1 MDIQKSEQH
10 IYSTDMTF
18 LNQAEA
24 IKQELIHS
32 VHHARHQVTLSRNP
46 ECVHGWQCLPAGD
59 IQALA
64 QRSLHK
70 GDSCIVDFGDHQVG
84 YVSLQIRPVGSP
96 PDAPLHLRL
105 TFGEMPVEL
114 AEPFAGY
121 DGWVSSSWLQEETLH
136 IDVLPCLLRL
146 PRRYSFRYLK
156 LEILD
161 TSPKYGVAFEQIQ
174 CDTVSSAD
182 VASVLPLPTND
193 PMLTALD
200 RISMKTL
207 HDCMQQVFEDGPK
220 RDRRLWLGD
229 LRLQALANYQT
240 FRNYDLVRRC
250 LYLFAA
256 VTNEQGQVSANVFL
270 APCLIPDDTYLYDYS
285 LFFVVSL
292 FDYYQ
297 ETADRETLTAL
308 WPTAC
313 RQIELALAR
322 VDARGLVRDAT
333 DGTWWAFVDW
343 HPELNKQA
351 SAQGILIY
359 TLHRARQ
366 LAVIMADEARMVR
379 FSQLHE
385 QCSVAAR
392 DYLWD
397 TSSQFFVSG
406 DIRQVS
412 WASQIWMVL
421 GGVLDETSSFR
432 LMQRLLNQKPD
443 IRPVTPYMY
452 HHLIDALICVGDMAT
467 ARQVME
473 NYWGGMVRDGA
484 DTFWEAYDPDDKN
497 FSPYGNYLINS
508 YCHAWSCTPTY
519 FIRKYHMG

>member
-256 VTNEQGQVSANVFL
+256 VTNEQGQVSANVFV

-333 DGTWWAFVDW
+333 DGTWWA
-343 HPELNKQA
+343 LI
-351 SAQGILIY
+351 GIQSS
-359 TLHRARQ
+359 TNRHRHR
-366 LAVIMADEARMVR
+366 V
-379 FSQLHE
+379 F
-385 QCSVAAR
+385 
-392 DYLWD
+392 
-397 TSSQFFVSG
+397 
-406 DIRQVS
+406 
-412 WASQIWMVL
+412 
-421 GGVLDETSSFR
+421 
-432 LMQRLLNQKPD
+432 
-443 IRPVTPYMY
+443 
-452 HHLIDALICVGDMAT
+452 
-467 ARQVME
+467 
-473 NYWGGMVRDGA
+473 
-484 DTFWEAYDPDDKN
+484 
-497 FSPYGNYLINS
+497 
-508 YCHAWSCTPTY
+508 
-519 FIRKYHMG
+519 